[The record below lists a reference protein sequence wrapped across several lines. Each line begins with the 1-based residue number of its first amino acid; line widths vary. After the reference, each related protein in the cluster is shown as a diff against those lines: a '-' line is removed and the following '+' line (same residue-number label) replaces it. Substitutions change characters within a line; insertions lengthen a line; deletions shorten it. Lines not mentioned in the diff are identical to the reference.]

1 MSFAE
6 LMTMIEEN
14 SVETCEEEYTVY
26 YQWKARNGHG
36 RFDMET
42 HATIVLALSHEHA
55 VDLVVADVMSEIP
68 ELYDHYYLNVW
79 NEKGEREVA

>member
-1 MSFAE
+1 
-6 LMTMIEEN
+6 
-14 SVETCEEEYTVY
+14 
-26 YQWKARNGHG
+26 
-36 RFDMET
+36 MET
-42 HATIVLALSHEHA
+42 HATRVLALSHEHA